1 MPTIILSSLTTKKA
15 AIKKYL
21 DFLGFELV
29 TMIFAAKL
37 ANHWTREPSCQWVDL
52 KDAISAEG
60 HLLIQNLHLILVF
73 CFYFRLIGEREG
85 DTQPVMAI
93 WCQKKDLE
101 MREKEN
107 VVVFVFVYYS
117 QTKVLRAAKLVP
129 LDSAGSIYPR
139 LI

>member
-1 MPTIILSSLTTKKA
+1 MLP
-15 AIKKYL
+15 
-21 DFLGFELV
+21 F
-29 TMIFAAKL
+29 
-37 ANHWTREPSCQWVDL
+37 
-52 KDAISAEG
+52 
-60 HLLIQNLHLILVF
+60 VF
-73 CFYFRLIGEREG
+73 IELIGEREG

-129 LDSAGSIYPR
+129 LDSAGSFYPR

>member
-15 AIKKYL
+15 ATKKSL

-60 HLLIQNLHLILVF
+60 HLLIQNPRLRLVF
-73 CFYFRLIGEREG
+73 CFYFKLIGEREG
-85 DTQPVMAI
+85 DTQPLMDI
-93 WCQKKDLE
+93 LSQKKNLKIS
-101 MREKEN
+101 EKEN
-107 VVVFVFVYYS
+107 IAVFVFVYYS
-117 QTKVLRAAKLVP
+117 QTKALRAAKFVP